1 MKTLKIKSIFSTIL
15 CVIWISGLSAQ
26 SLTVTG
32 TVTDEND
39 QPLIGANVS
48 IEKSRKGTVTN
59 EHGKY
64 SIEAMQGDIIRF
76 SYIGY
81 KTQKVKANRKIIDVK
96 LYPDNNLLME
106 ECVITSDEV
115 SNRQSVVNKWRS
127 EVSVCRR
134 LSTIDMQTGKST
146 AIMPKTDS
154 NLPSKIPYRHSLSM
168 WMLLR
173 TAI

>member
-59 EHGKY
+59 AENIRSKRY
-64 SIEAMQGDIIRF
+64 KVTSSVFLISDI
-76 SYIGY
+76 
-81 KTQKVKANRKIIDVK
+81 KPRK
-96 LYPDNNLLME
+96 
-106 ECVITSDEV
+106 
-115 SNRQSVVNKWRS
+115 
-127 EVSVCRR
+127 
-134 LSTIDMQTGKST
+134 
-146 AIMPKTDS
+146 
-154 NLPSKIPYRHSLSM
+154 
-168 WMLLR
+168 
-173 TAI
+173 

>member
-64 SIEAMQGDIIRF
+64 
-76 SYIGY
+76 
-81 KTQKVKANRKIIDVK
+81 
-96 LYPDNNLLME
+96 
-106 ECVITSDEV
+106 
-115 SNRQSVVNKWRS
+115 
-127 EVSVCRR
+127 
-134 LSTIDMQTGKST
+134 
-146 AIMPKTDS
+146 
-154 NLPSKIPYRHSLSM
+154 
-168 WMLLR
+168 
-173 TAI
+173 